1 MRYFDSRAFAADVYG
16 EQPRRRDLSLNGRN
30 PTVRRRSCKKLA
42 DPTPVEAEANCRQD
56 RFDWSTIA
64 NSDPHFGY
72 QAGELIFDPGSETQV
87 PAEIKPVII
96 NGSRMMWSFG

>member
-56 RFDWSTIA
+56 RFDWSTIL
-64 NSDPHFGY
+64 NSDPHFGI
-72 QAGELIFDPGSETQV
+72 QDGELVFDPGRSKIPT
-87 PAEIKPVII
+87 PV
-96 NGSRMMWSFG
+96 NTEPTMVGGVRMWSFG